1 MRIKDSKIFE
11 LEFLNFINHYLKS
24 IGGKGPKKTEVRF
37 MGDTI
42 VYFLRGILTEREKI
56 LIENTEGKRIVIESR
71 RLFLEMDKK
80 HRIAMFEEFLGCK
93 VLENYESWNLEK
105 DSAMAVLVLEDNIF
119 RSL

>member
-56 LIENTEGKRIVIESR
+56 LIENPEGKRIVIESR